1 MRKLL
6 PLLAVV
12 LTPSLNASPLT
23 QSDVDQLIQ
32 KLQALHESKP
42 SFSANFREER
52 HNPMLK
58 DPVVN
63 EGKVWFT
70 LPDKI
75 RREID
80 GKTPSTTVIDGK
92 KMSIYY
98 PNFKE
103 VEVYDMEKRPMLK
116 DSISAITAGLDF
128 RRVTNFYTIEG
139 SKDDSEYH
147 LRLTPKTAS
156 VKKLVQSVDVTI
168 DENLTPSHVDVV
180 DVKGGKISE
189 VYTNVR
195 RDNIPPA
202 TFDFSPP
209 PGTKVSTPLG
219 S

>member
-1 MRKLL
+1 MRKLIL
-6 PLLAVV
+6 ILSAVLAPT
-12 LTPSLNASPLT
+12 LHAAPLT
-23 QSDVDQLIQ
+23 ESDVNQLIQ
-32 KLQALHESKP
+32 KLQTLHESQP
-42 SFSANFREER
+42 SFSANFHEER

-58 DPVVN
+58 DPVLN

-116 DSISAITAGLDF
+116 DSVSAITAGLDF
-128 RRVTNFYTIEG
+128 RRVATFYSIEG
-139 SKDDSEYH
+139 TKDDSEYH
-147 LRLTPKTAS
+147 LKLTPKTAA
-156 VKKLVQSVDVTI
+156 VRKLVQSVDVTI
-168 DENLTPSHVDVV
+168 DQNLTPSHVNVV

-189 VYTNVR
+189 IYTNVR
-195 RDNIPPA
+195 RDSIPA
-202 TFDFSPP
+202 STFDFTPP

>member
-1 MRKLL
+1 MRKLIL
-6 PLLAVV
+6 FLSAV
-12 LTPSLNASPLT
+12 LTSSLHATSLT
-23 QSDVDQLIQ
+23 ESDVTQLIQ
-32 KLQALHESKP
+32 RLQALHESQP

-52 HNPMLK
+52 RNPMLK
-58 DPVVN
+58 DPVLN

-116 DSISAITAGLDF
+116 DSLSAITAGLDF
-128 RRVTNFYTIEG
+128 RRVTSFYTIEG
-139 SKDDSEYH
+139 TKDDSEYH
-147 LRLTPKTAS
+147 LKLTPKTAA

-168 DENLTPSHVDVV
+168 DQNLTPSHVNVV

-189 VYTNVR
+189 IYSNVR
-195 RDNIPPA
+195 RDSIPSS
-202 TFDFSPP
+202 TFDFTPP
-209 PGTKVSTPLG
+209 SGTKVSTPLG